1 MARYESL
8 KDYLSL
14 NRKDEILKKVNEY
27 IQADSNVESN
37 CFLKDFTIITVRC
50 VEEIFP
56 TAMVF
61 MDVSA
66 EVYNNNNTS
75 VPSVYYSISFSGN
88 VLTGFSGLNLIFT
101 AEISENELHEENIPA
116 MFCLP
121 DISIDTIEEEAQR
134 LNRILCTLIKKD
146 PEHKYWFDPV
156 KVKEKYKLKM
166 WPAELNNG
174 ILGQIRFTPSRADIY
189 DIRDMSKCFLNEP
202 IPENSI
208 LINSDY
214 YKEHSKRYDDIIV
227 ATHELVHWNLHKM
240 YFNIMQLLEGD
251 FNHMSCSSEPIVF
264 EDSMSLKDK
273 AYWYAEWQANELAM
287 RVAMPKHLIKEA
299 IDEYENS
306 ISESHRVINSSL
318 PHDGFYYKIMIQRFS
333 WWFNVPSGLL
343 RKRFRQ
349 LGYDFA
355 DGFRFDDEDDYS
367 VFPSLS
373 FVHGSL
379 KENETFIIDCNN
391 YERLMTDNKE
401 FAELINDK
409 ICVYTGYV
417 VCINNPKY
425 IRYSINNDKIEY
437 DLSRYAIDHADECC
451 LIFEL
456 YDDTPTPTM
465 TYSYYN
471 QAYLCCLIEK
481 YKDKEY
487 NQTRNVTVFEQQ
499 QRMVL
504 WLKNDKELYDQIIKE
519 GITTFSEVL
528 SYIMDNVIKLP
539 EDSEKRKKLIKK
551 DLAEFIGCDDKT
563 IQNYRNGDFPDTIE
577 KAMLICLALETGPK
591 VSKMLIEKSVG
602 GIPDVG
608 YKKIAYE
615 FLLYNTHLP
624 LDEWNRIL
632 ENDFDLPP
640 IKFK

>member
-1 MARYESL
+1 MTRYESL

-101 AEISENELHEENIPA
+101 EEISENELHEENIPA

-287 RVAMPKHLIKEA
+287 RVAMPKHLVEKA
-299 IDEYENS
+299 IEEYNNDESVHNPTDKPFS
-306 ISESHRVINSSL
+306 
-318 PHDGFYYKIMIQRFS
+318 GMYYHHMIEKLS
-333 WWFNVPSGLL
+333 WDFNVPEVIVKERL
-343 RKRFRQ
+343 RQ
-349 LGYDFA
+349 LGYDYA
-355 DGFRFDDEDDYS
+355 DGTFYTVDVSKYQPFT
-367 VFPSLS
+367 FTQ
-373 FVHGSL
+373 GTL
-379 KENETFIIDCNN
+379 KENETFVIDREN
-391 YERLMTDNKE
+391 YERLLRENKD
-401 FAELINDK
+401 FAELIESK
-409 ICVYTGYV
+409 ICVYTGCV
-417 VCINNPKY
+417 VCINSPKY
-425 IRYSINNDKIEY
+425 INYSIYNNQLNYSLSEY
-437 DLSRYAIDHADECC
+437 ALGHADECC
-451 LIFEL
+451 LIFTSCTS
-456 YDDTPTPTM
+456 YDTNKQIPLTWN
-465 TYSYYN
+465 S
-471 QAYLCCLIEK
+471 YLCCDIIN
-481 YKDKEY
+481 KDKKLRFKAEENMKVSEFRDRY
-487 NQTRNVTVFEQQ
+487 FDNKKQDEEMYDIILTTNNKSFPESLSFI
-499 QRMVL
+499 MDH
-504 WLKNDKELYDQIIKE
+504 KKYPDKESGKM
-519 GITTFSEVL
+519 S
-528 SYIMDNVIKLP
+528 KL
-539 EDSEKRKKLIKK
+539 KKK

-563 IQNYRNGDFPDTIE
+563 IQNYRTGKSLPDTIE
-577 KAMLICLALETGPK
+577 KVMLICLALETGPK
-591 VSKMLIEKSVG
+591 VSKHLIEKSVG
-602 GIPDVG
+602 GISDVG
-608 YKKIAYE
+608 NKKIAYE
-615 FLLYNTHLP
+615 TLLEHTYLP

-632 ENDFDLPP
+632 ENNFDLPP
-640 IKFK
+640 IKF

>member
-1 MARYESL
+1 MAQYESL

-14 NRKDEILKKVNEY
+14 NRKDEILKKANEY
-27 IQADSNVESN
+27 FQAHSDVKSNV
-37 CFLKDFTIITVRC
+37 CLKDITIITVSC
-50 VEEIFP
+50 VEEILP
-56 TAMVF
+56 TAMVC
-61 MDVSA
+61 MEVSA
-66 EVYNNNNTS
+66 EVYINNNAS
-75 VPSVYYSISFSGN
+75 ASSAYYSILFSGN

-101 AEISENELHEENIPA
+101 AKISENELHEENIPA

-214 YKEHSKRYDDIIV
+214 YKEHSERYDDIIV

-287 RVAMPKHLIKEA
+287 RVAMPKHLVEKA
-299 IDEYENS
+299 IEEYNNDESVHNPTDKPFS
-306 ISESHRVINSSL
+306 
-318 PHDGFYYKIMIQRFS
+318 GMYYHHMIEKLS
-333 WWFNVPSGLL
+333 WDFNVPEVIVKERL
-343 RKRFRQ
+343 RQ
-349 LGYDFA
+349 LGYDYAEGTFVTV
-355 DGFRFDDEDDYS
+355 DDCTYKP
-367 VFPSLS
+367 FT
-373 FVHGSL
+373 FTQGTL
-379 KENETFIIDCNN
+379 KENETFVIDREN
-391 YERLMTDNKE
+391 YERLLREDNT
-401 FAELINDK
+401 FAELIESK
-409 ICVYTGYV
+409 ICVYTGCI
-417 VCINNPKY
+417 VCINSPKY
-425 IRYSINNDKIEY
+425 IDYSICSKQLRYSLSEY
-437 DLSRYAIDHADECC
+437 ALGHADECC
-451 LIFEL
+451 LIFTSCTSF
-456 YDDTPTPTM
+456 DTNKQIPLTWN
-465 TYSYYN
+465 S
-471 QAYLCCLIEK
+471 YLCCDIIN
-481 YKDKEY
+481 KDKKLRFKAEENMKVSEFRDRY
-487 NQTRNVTVFEQQ
+487 FDNKKQDEEMYDIILTTNNKSFPESLSFI
-499 QRMVL
+499 MDH
-504 WLKNDKELYDQIIKE
+504 KKYPDKESGKM
-519 GITTFSEVL
+519 S
-528 SYIMDNVIKLP
+528 KL
-539 EDSEKRKKLIKK
+539 KKK

-563 IQNYRNGDFPDTIE
+563 IQNYRTGKSLPDTIE
-577 KAMLICLALETGPK
+577 KVMLICLALETGPK
-591 VSKMLIEKSVG
+591 VSKHLIEKSVG
-602 GIPDVG
+602 GISDVG
-608 YKKIAYE
+608 NKKIAYE
-615 FLLYNTHLP
+615 TLLEHTYLP